1 MHCISE
7 IYYFC
12 DRLYT
17 VANGDSRS
25 EIGKSIGGS
34 VDLQTTRDDIKYRGH
49 DFFERQKCKQ
59 KFAESFISSFPWS
72 TSSWTGF
79 VLVVFFAFTWRGLAV
94 GVLIILTMQSGR
106 KWAKRRWWWQ
116 AGCYLYQPALLTSPC
131 TNVNTHILIHKYKYT
146 YTNTEIQMRWQAT
159 TLLASNTYHTPTQ
172 WNLQPLPPAYITTWN
187 ASLTTLHCVQCKVQ
201 ATSWFWCLCWHQ
213 CWLCHLVRI
222 NTAWYWSLSYT
233 PTQLLH
239 NNVESTF
246 TAIPSA

>member
-1 MHCISE
+1 M
-7 IYYFC
+7 
-12 DRLYT
+12 YT
-17 VANGDSRS
+17 AANGDSRS

-59 KFAESFISSFPWS
+59 KFAESVISSFPWS

-146 YTNTEIQMRWQAT
+146 HIKIHKYKCGDR
-159 TLLASNTYHTPTQ
+159 L
-172 WNLQPLPPAYITTWN
+172 PLPPCWHQTPTIHPHSETCNLYHLLTSPLENTA
-187 ASLTTLHCVQCKVQ
+187 LTTLHCVQCKVQ
-201 ATSWFWCLCWHQ
+201 ATSWFLCLCWHQ
-213 CWLCHLVRI
+213 CWLCHLVWI